1 MTVLEADVGRCVWDE
16 WLRFC
21 NCNWRGLY
29 VIASVIGLTSPAQ
42 SATKIMSSLVSI
54 AIIRLCVSV
63 TVSVCDSVCL
73 SVCSHD
79 KIKTAETK
87 IAKLGTGGSPSRYLA
102 RSKGQMSRSQG
113 QKVQLLKVSTREP
126 CVT

>member
-73 SVCSHD
+73 SVRTIKSKRLKLKSPNLAQGVVHHD
-79 KIKTAETK
+79 T
-87 IAKLGTGGSPSRYLA
+87 SP
-102 RSKGQMSRSQG
+102 G
-113 QKVQLLKVSTREP
+113 QKVKCQGHRVKK
-126 CVT
+126 CNC